1 MFALT
6 MYIMLLTLDD
16 YKPTWQDQLATPG
29 EEIKHTQQ
37 TSSCVSTSLDWF

>member
-29 EEIKHTQQ
+29 EESKHT
-37 TSSCVSTSLDWF
+37 